1 MKFCSYV
8 PPALRGGKCNKT
20 ANLSVESVLFMDIQI
35 AVLCDAAT
43 DYKGKLNLLGT
54 FNSVYTRELPA
65 NYPQC
70 SIVLRVVFKRV
81 EEGSHKLRINFVDED
96 GKFVMPSIELPFEVN
111 IPADDS
117 FLYRNFILNI
127 QRLKF
132 EKFGQHA
139 VDIAIDGRQEASIP
153 LEVKQLPGQQEDDDE
168 S

>member
-1 MKFCSYV
+1 
-8 PPALRGGKCNKT
+8 
-20 ANLSVESVLFMDIQI
+20 MDIQV

-54 FNSVYTRELPA
+54 FNSVHTRELPA

-70 SIVLRVVFKRV
+70 SIVLRVVFKLV

-96 GKFVMPSIELPFEVN
+96 GKFVMPSIELPFDVKVPEN
-111 IPADDS
+111 DS
-117 FLYRNFILNI
+117 FTYRNFILNI

-132 EKFGQHA
+132 ETFGQHA

-153 LEVKQLPGQQEDDDE
+153 LEIKHIPEQNKEDAD

>member
-1 MKFCSYV
+1 
-8 PPALRGGKCNKT
+8 
-20 ANLSVESVLFMDIQI
+20 MDIQV

-54 FNSVYTRELPA
+54 FNSVHTRDLPA

-70 SIVLRVVFKRV
+70 SIVLRVVFKLV

-96 GKFVMPSIELPFEVN
+96 GKFVMPSIELPFEVKVPEN
-111 IPADDS
+111 DS
-117 FLYRNFILNI
+117 FAYRNFILNI

-139 VDIAIDGRQEASIP
+139 VDIAIDGRQEARIP
-153 LEVKQLPGQQEDDDE
+153 LEVKQIPGQDKDDAA

>member
-1 MKFCSYV
+1 
-8 PPALRGGKCNKT
+8 
-20 ANLSVESVLFMDIQI
+20 MDIQV

-54 FNSVYTRELPA
+54 FNSVHTRELPA

-70 SIVLRVVFKRV
+70 SIVLRVVFKLV

-96 GKFVMPSIELPFEVN
+96 GKLVMPSIELPFEVKVPEN
-111 IPADDS
+111 DS
-117 FLYRNFILNI
+117 FAYRNFILNI

-153 LEVKQLPGQQEDDDE
+153 LEVKQIPGQGKEDSD

>member
-1 MKFCSYV
+1 
-8 PPALRGGKCNKT
+8 
-20 ANLSVESVLFMDIQI
+20 MDIQV

-54 FNSVYTRELPA
+54 FNSVHTRELPA

-70 SIVLRVVFKRV
+70 SIVLRVVFKLV

-96 GKFVMPSIELPFEVN
+96 GKFVMPSIELPFDVKVPEN
-111 IPADDS
+111 DS
-117 FLYRNFILNI
+117 FTYRNFILNI

-153 LEVKQLPGQQEDDDE
+153 LEVKQIPEQDKEDTD

>member
-1 MKFCSYV
+1 
-8 PPALRGGKCNKT
+8 
-20 ANLSVESVLFMDIQI
+20 MDIQV

-43 DYKGKLNLLGT
+43 DYKGKLSLLGT
-54 FNSVYTRELPA
+54 FNSVHTRELPA

-70 SIVLRVVFKRV
+70 SIVLRVVFKLV
-81 EEGSHKLRINFVDED
+81 VEGSHKLRINFVDED
-96 GKFVMPSIELPFEVN
+96 GKFVMPSIELPFEVSVPEN
-111 IPADDS
+111 DS
-117 FLYRNFILNI
+117 FAYRNFILNI

-153 LEVKQLPGQQEDDDE
+153 LEVKQIPGQGKEDSD

>member
-1 MKFCSYV
+1 
-8 PPALRGGKCNKT
+8 
-20 ANLSVESVLFMDIQI
+20 MDIQV

-54 FNSVYTRELPA
+54 FNSVHARELPA

-96 GKFVMPSIELPFEVN
+96 GKFVMPSIELPFEVSVPEN
-111 IPADDS
+111 DS
-117 FLYRNFILNI
+117 FAYRNFILNI

-153 LEVKQLPGQQEDDDE
+153 LEVKQIPEQGDEDDNA
-168 S
+168 

>member
-1 MKFCSYV
+1 
-8 PPALRGGKCNKT
+8 
-20 ANLSVESVLFMDIQI
+20 MDIQV

-54 FNSVYTRELPA
+54 FNSVHTRELPA

-70 SIVLRVVFKRV
+70 SIVLRVVFKLV

-96 GKFVMPSIELPFEVN
+96 GKFVMPSIELPFDVKVPEN
-111 IPADDS
+111 DS
-117 FLYRNFILNI
+117 FTYRNFILNI

-139 VDIAIDGRQEASIP
+139 VDFAIDGRQEASIP
-153 LEVKQLPGQQEDDDE
+153 LEVKQIPEQNKEDTD

>member
-1 MKFCSYV
+1 
-8 PPALRGGKCNKT
+8 
-20 ANLSVESVLFMDIQI
+20 MDIQV

-54 FNSVYTRELPA
+54 FNSIQTRDLPS

-96 GKFVMPSIELPFEVN
+96 GKFVMPSIELPFEVKVPEN
-111 IPADDS
+111 DS
-117 FLYRNFILNI
+117 FAYRNFILNI

-153 LEVKQLPGQQEDDDE
+153 LEVKQIPAQGGEDDNA
-168 S
+168 

>member
-1 MKFCSYV
+1 
-8 PPALRGGKCNKT
+8 
-20 ANLSVESVLFMDIQI
+20 MDIQV

-54 FNSVYTRELPA
+54 FNSVHTRELPA

-70 SIVLRVVFKRV
+70 SIVLRVVFKLV

-96 GKFVMPSIELPFEVN
+96 GKFVMPSIELPFEVKVPEN
-111 IPADDS
+111 DS
-117 FLYRNFILNI
+117 FAYRNFILNI

-139 VDIAIDGRQEASIP
+139 VDIAIDGRQEASFP
-153 LEVKQLPGQQEDDDE
+153 LEVKQIPGRGKEDSD

>member
-1 MKFCSYV
+1 
-8 PPALRGGKCNKT
+8 
-20 ANLSVESVLFMDIQI
+20 MDIQV

-54 FNSVYTRELPA
+54 FNSVHTRELPA

-70 SIVLRVVFKRV
+70 SIVLRVVFKLV

-96 GKFVMPSIELPFEVN
+96 GKFVMPSIELPFEVKVPEN
-111 IPADDS
+111 DS
-117 FLYRNFILNI
+117 FAYRNFILNI

-139 VDIAIDGRQEASIP
+139 VDIAIDGRQEASVP
-153 LEVKQLPGQQEDDDE
+153 LEVKQIPEQGEKDDD

>member
-1 MKFCSYV
+1 
-8 PPALRGGKCNKT
+8 
-20 ANLSVESVLFMDIQI
+20 MDIQV

-54 FNSVYTRELPA
+54 FNSVHTRELPA

-70 SIVLRVVFKRV
+70 SIVLRVVFKLV

-96 GKFVMPSIELPFEVN
+96 GKFVMPSIELPFEVSVPEN
-111 IPADDS
+111 DS
-117 FLYRNFILNI
+117 FAYRNFILNI

-153 LEVKQLPGQQEDDDE
+153 LEVKQIPSQGKEDSD

>member
-1 MKFCSYV
+1 
-8 PPALRGGKCNKT
+8 
-20 ANLSVESVLFMDIQI
+20 MDIQV

-54 FNSVYTRELPA
+54 FNSVHTRELPA

-70 SIVLRVVFKRV
+70 SIVLRVVFKLV

-96 GKFVMPSIELPFEVN
+96 GKFVMPSIELPFEVKVPEN
-111 IPADDS
+111 DS
-117 FLYRNFILNI
+117 FAYRNFILNI

-153 LEVKQLPGQQEDDDE
+153 LEVKQIPEENKEDTD

>member
-1 MKFCSYV
+1 
-8 PPALRGGKCNKT
+8 
-20 ANLSVESVLFMDIQI
+20 MDIQV

-54 FNSVYTRELPA
+54 FNSVHTRELPA

-70 SIVLRVVFKRV
+70 SIVLRVVFKLV

-96 GKFVMPSIELPFEVN
+96 GKFVMPSIELPFEVKVPEN
-111 IPADDS
+111 DS
-117 FLYRNFILNI
+117 FAYRNFILNI

-153 LEVKQLPGQQEDDDE
+153 LEVKQIPEQDKEDTD

>member
-1 MKFCSYV
+1 
-8 PPALRGGKCNKT
+8 
-20 ANLSVESVLFMDIQI
+20 MDIQV

-54 FNSVYTRELPA
+54 FNSVHTRELPA

-70 SIVLRVVFKRV
+70 SIVLRVVFKLV

-96 GKFVMPSIELPFEVN
+96 GKFVMPSIELPFEVSVPEN
-111 IPADDS
+111 DS
-117 FLYRNFILNI
+117 FAYRNFILNI

-153 LEVKQLPGQQEDDDE
+153 LEVKQIPEQGDKDDNA
-168 S
+168 

>member
-1 MKFCSYV
+1 
-8 PPALRGGKCNKT
+8 
-20 ANLSVESVLFMDIQI
+20 MDIQV

-54 FNSVYTRELPA
+54 FNSVHTRELPA

-70 SIVLRVVFKRV
+70 SIVLRVVFKLV

-96 GKFVMPSIELPFEVN
+96 GKFVMPSIELPFEVKMPEN
-111 IPADDS
+111 DS
-117 FLYRNFILNI
+117 FAYRNFILNI

-153 LEVKQLPGQQEDDDE
+153 LEVKQIPGQGKEDSD

>member
-1 MKFCSYV
+1 M
-8 PPALRGGKCNKT
+8 
-20 ANLSVESVLFMDIQI
+20 
-35 AVLCDAAT
+35 LCDAAT

-54 FNSVYTRELPA
+54 FNSVHTRELPA

-70 SIVLRVVFKRV
+70 SIVLRVVFKLV

-96 GKFVMPSIELPFEVN
+96 GKFVMPSIELPFEVKVPEN
-111 IPADDS
+111 DS
-117 FLYRNFILNI
+117 FAYRNFILNI

-153 LEVKQLPGQQEDDDE
+153 LEVKQIPGQGKEDSD

>member
-1 MKFCSYV
+1 
-8 PPALRGGKCNKT
+8 
-20 ANLSVESVLFMDIQI
+20 MDIQV

-111 IPADDS
+111 VPADDS
-117 FLYRNFILNI
+117 FLYRNFVLNI
-127 QRLKF
+127 QRLKV
-132 EKFGQHA
+132 ENFGQHA

-153 LEVKQLPGQQEDDDE
+153 LEVKQLPGEEHNDDK
-168 S
+168 SS

>member
-1 MKFCSYV
+1 
-8 PPALRGGKCNKT
+8 
-20 ANLSVESVLFMDIQI
+20 MDIQV

-54 FNSVYTRELPA
+54 FNSVHTRDLPA

-70 SIVLRVVFKRV
+70 SIVLRVVFKLV

-96 GKFVMPSIELPFEVN
+96 GKFVMPSIELPFEVKVPEN
-111 IPADDS
+111 DS
-117 FLYRNFILNI
+117 FAYRNFILNI

-153 LEVKQLPGQQEDDDE
+153 LEVKQIPGQDKDDAA

>member
-1 MKFCSYV
+1 
-8 PPALRGGKCNKT
+8 
-20 ANLSVESVLFMDIQI
+20 MDIQV

-54 FNSVYTRELPA
+54 FNSVHARELPA

-70 SIVLRVVFKRV
+70 SIVLRVVFKLV

-96 GKFVMPSIELPFEVN
+96 GKFVMPSIELPFEVKMPEN
-111 IPADDS
+111 DS
-117 FLYRNFILNI
+117 FAYRNFILNI

-153 LEVKQLPGQQEDDDE
+153 LEVKQIPGQGKEDAD

>member
-1 MKFCSYV
+1 
-8 PPALRGGKCNKT
+8 
-20 ANLSVESVLFMDIQI
+20 MDIQV

-54 FNSVYTRELPA
+54 FNSVHTRDLPA

-70 SIVLRVVFKRV
+70 SIVLRVVFKVV

-96 GKFVMPSIELPFEVN
+96 GKFVMPSIELPFEVKVPEN
-111 IPADDS
+111 DS
-117 FLYRNFILNI
+117 FAYRNFILNI

-153 LEVKQLPGQQEDDDE
+153 LEVKQIPGQDKDDAA

>member
-1 MKFCSYV
+1 
-8 PPALRGGKCNKT
+8 
-20 ANLSVESVLFMDIQI
+20 MDIQV

-54 FNSVYTRELPA
+54 FNSVHTRELPA

-70 SIVLRVVFKRV
+70 SIVLRVVFKLV

-96 GKFVMPSIELPFEVN
+96 GKFVMPSIELPFEVSVPEN
-111 IPADDS
+111 DS
-117 FLYRNFILNI
+117 FAYRNFILNI

-153 LEVKQLPGQQEDDDE
+153 LEVKQIPGQGKGDAD

>member
-1 MKFCSYV
+1 
-8 PPALRGGKCNKT
+8 
-20 ANLSVESVLFMDIQI
+20 MDIQV

-54 FNSVYTRELPA
+54 FNSIFTRDLPA

-70 SIVLRVVFKRV
+70 SIVLRVVFKLV

-96 GKFVMPSIELPFEVN
+96 GKFVMPSIELPFEVKVPEN
-111 IPADDS
+111 DS
-117 FLYRNFILNI
+117 FAYRNFILNI

-153 LEVKQLPGQQEDDDE
+153 LEVKQIPEQGEEDDD

>member
-1 MKFCSYV
+1 
-8 PPALRGGKCNKT
+8 
-20 ANLSVESVLFMDIQI
+20 MDIQV

-54 FNSVYTRELPA
+54 FNSVHTRELPA

-70 SIVLRVVFKRV
+70 SIVLRVVFKLV

-96 GKFVMPSIELPFEVN
+96 GKFVMPSIELPFEVKVPEN
-111 IPADDS
+111 DS
-117 FLYRNFILNI
+117 FAYRNFILNI

-153 LEVKQLPGQQEDDDE
+153 LEVKQIPGQGKENAD

>member
-1 MKFCSYV
+1 
-8 PPALRGGKCNKT
+8 
-20 ANLSVESVLFMDIQI
+20 MDIQV

-54 FNSVYTRELPA
+54 FNSVHTRDLPA

-70 SIVLRVVFKRV
+70 SIVLRVVFKLV

-96 GKFVMPSIELPFEVN
+96 GKFVMPSIELPFEVKVPEN
-111 IPADDS
+111 DS
-117 FLYRNFILNI
+117 FAYRNFILNI

-153 LEVKQLPGQQEDDDE
+153 LEVKQIPGQDKEDAD

>member
-1 MKFCSYV
+1 
-8 PPALRGGKCNKT
+8 
-20 ANLSVESVLFMDIQI
+20 MDIQV

-54 FNSVYTRELPA
+54 FNSIFTRDLPA

-70 SIVLRVVFKRV
+70 SIVLRVVFKLV

-96 GKFVMPSIELPFEVN
+96 GKFVMPSIELPFEVKVPEN
-111 IPADDS
+111 DS
-117 FLYRNFILNI
+117 FAYRNFILNI

-139 VDIAIDGRQEASIP
+139 VDIAIDGRKEASIP
-153 LEVKQLPGQQEDDDE
+153 LEVKQIPEQGEKDDD

>member
-1 MKFCSYV
+1 
-8 PPALRGGKCNKT
+8 
-20 ANLSVESVLFMDIQI
+20 MDIQV

-54 FNSVYTRELPA
+54 FNSVHTRELPA

-70 SIVLRVVFKRV
+70 SIVLRVVFKLV

-96 GKFVMPSIELPFEVN
+96 GKFVMPSIELPFEVKVPEN
-111 IPADDS
+111 DS
-117 FLYRNFILNI
+117 FAYRNFILNI

-153 LEVKQLPGQQEDDDE
+153 LEVKQIPGQGKEDAD

>member
-1 MKFCSYV
+1 
-8 PPALRGGKCNKT
+8 
-20 ANLSVESVLFMDIQI
+20 MDIQV

-54 FNSVYTRELPA
+54 FNSVHTRELPA

-70 SIVLRVVFKRV
+70 SIVLRVVFKLV

-96 GKFVMPSIELPFEVN
+96 GKFVMPSIELPFEVKVPEN
-111 IPADDS
+111 DS
-117 FLYRNFILNI
+117 FAYRNFILNI

-153 LEVKQLPGQQEDDDE
+153 LEVKQIPEQGEKNDD

>member
-1 MKFCSYV
+1 M
-8 PPALRGGKCNKT
+8 N
-20 ANLSVESVLFMDIQI
+20 IQV

-65 NYPQC
+65 DYPQC
-70 SIVLRVVFKRV
+70 SIVLRVVFNRV

-96 GKFVMPSIELPFEVN
+96 GKFVMPSIELPFKVSV
-111 IPADDS
+111 PKDDS
-117 FLYRNFILNI
+117 FAFRNFILNI

-132 EKFGQHA
+132 EKLGQHA

-153 LEVKQLPGQQEDDDE
+153 LEVKQAPAQEEKDDTD
-168 S
+168 

>member
-1 MKFCSYV
+1 
-8 PPALRGGKCNKT
+8 
-20 ANLSVESVLFMDIQI
+20 MDIQV

-54 FNSVYTRELPA
+54 FNSVHTRELPA

-70 SIVLRVVFKRV
+70 SIVLRVVFKLV

-96 GKFVMPSIELPFEVN
+96 GKFVMPSIELPFEVKV
-111 IPADDS
+111 PESDS
-117 FLYRNFILNI
+117 FAYRNFILNI

-153 LEVKQLPGQQEDDDE
+153 LEVKQIPGQGKEDAD

>member
-1 MKFCSYV
+1 
-8 PPALRGGKCNKT
+8 
-20 ANLSVESVLFMDIQI
+20 MDIQV

-54 FNSVYTRELPA
+54 FNSVHTRELPA

-70 SIVLRVVFKRV
+70 SIVLRVVFKLV

-96 GKFVMPSIELPFEVN
+96 GKFVMPSIELPFEVKVPEN
-111 IPADDS
+111 DS
-117 FLYRNFILNI
+117 FAYRNFILNI

-153 LEVKQLPGQQEDDDE
+153 LEVKQIPSQGDEDDNA
-168 S
+168 

>member
-1 MKFCSYV
+1 
-8 PPALRGGKCNKT
+8 
-20 ANLSVESVLFMDIQI
+20 MDIQV

-54 FNSVYTRELPA
+54 FNSVHTRELPA

-70 SIVLRVVFKRV
+70 SIVLRVIFKLV

-96 GKFVMPSIELPFEVN
+96 GKFVMPSIELPFEVSVPEN
-111 IPADDS
+111 DS
-117 FLYRNFILNI
+117 FAYRNFILNI

-153 LEVKQLPGQQEDDDE
+153 LEVKQIPGQGKEDAD

>member
-1 MKFCSYV
+1 
-8 PPALRGGKCNKT
+8 
-20 ANLSVESVLFMDIQI
+20 MDIQV

-54 FNSVYTRELPA
+54 FNSIFTRDLPA

-70 SIVLRVVFKRV
+70 SIVLRVVFKLV

-96 GKFVMPSIELPFEVN
+96 GKFVMPSIELPFEVSVPEN
-111 IPADDS
+111 DS
-117 FLYRNFILNI
+117 FAYRNFILNI

-153 LEVKQLPGQQEDDDE
+153 LEVKQIPEQGEKDDD

>member
-1 MKFCSYV
+1 
-8 PPALRGGKCNKT
+8 
-20 ANLSVESVLFMDIQI
+20 MDIQV

-81 EEGSHKLRINFVDED
+81 EEGQHKLRINFVDED
-96 GKFVMPSIELPFEVN
+96 GKFVMPSIELPFEVSV
-111 IPADDS
+111 PAEDS
-117 FLYRNFILNI
+117 FAYRNFILNI

-132 EKFGQHA
+132 EKCGQHA

-153 LEVKQLPGQQEDDDE
+153 LEVKQLPREEPDSATATGNE
-168 S
+168 

>member
-1 MKFCSYV
+1 
-8 PPALRGGKCNKT
+8 
-20 ANLSVESVLFMDIQI
+20 MDIQV

-54 FNSVYTRELPA
+54 FNSVHTRELPA

-70 SIVLRVVFKRV
+70 SIVLRVVFKVV

-96 GKFVMPSIELPFEVN
+96 GKFVMPSIELPFEVKVPEN
-111 IPADDS
+111 DS
-117 FLYRNFILNI
+117 FAYRNFILNI

-153 LEVKQLPGQQEDDDE
+153 LEVKQIPGQGKEDAD

>member
-1 MKFCSYV
+1 
-8 PPALRGGKCNKT
+8 
-20 ANLSVESVLFMDIQI
+20 MDIQV

-54 FNSVYTRELPA
+54 FNSVHARELPA

-70 SIVLRVVFKRV
+70 SIVLRVVFKVV

-96 GKFVMPSIELPFEVN
+96 GKFVMPSIELPFEVKVPEN
-111 IPADDS
+111 DS
-117 FLYRNFILNI
+117 FAYRNFILNI

-153 LEVKQLPGQQEDDDE
+153 LEVKQIPGQGKEDAD